1 MTITEKICPICG
13 RSDKEVTFHG
23 FICSEDYLAK
33 KKIKVPSSIM
43 VQVCKYGDKMAIN
56 TWTNNPDDLLP
67 QVRRLVKAKGIEITY
82 IDIDLE
88 KAVAEVELSV
98 DDEKIRKQIPLDV
111 RRTLCDLHARATRGY
126 YESIIQVRMSD
137 ELERTEDKELIANK
151 IQRMADRIT
160 VMLQQENQGEIYIR
174 QDKVRGGIDV
184 YTSSTAA
191 TFKVLSD
198 LKLRSK
204 ISRKL
209 WTQKKGKQLFRTT
222 FLVRVAYHPSKKAE
236 PDTDEAENEPS
247 DEETG

>member
-1 MTITEKICPICG
+1 MGIKEKICPICG

-23 FICSEDYLAK
+23 FICSEDFLAT

-43 VQVCKYGDKMAIN
+43 VQICKYGDKMQIN
-56 TWTNNPDDLLP
+56 AWTNNPDDLLP
-67 QVRRLVKAKGIEITY
+67 QVKRLIKAKGIEITH

-98 DDEKIRKQIPLDV
+98 DDEKIRKFIPLDV

-126 YESIIQVRMSD
+126 YESIIQVRMSED
-137 ELERTEDKELIANK
+137 LERTEDKELIASK
-151 IQRMADRIT
+151 IQRTADRIT
-160 VMLQQENQGEIYIR
+160 VMLQQEERGEIYIR
-174 QDKVRGGIDV
+174 QDRVRGGIDV

-191 TFKVLSD
+191 TFRVLSA
-198 LKLRSK
+198 LGIRNN

-222 FLVRVAYHPSKKAE
+222 FLVRVPYKAPKKPGQEE
-236 PDTDEAENEPS
+236 PENES
-247 DEETG
+247 AEEEQ